1 MRQKTPFRRISDHYE
16 LPSQVK
22 RIQSQPASAQAQNMN
37 QSDNSTTVE
46 TASNDGPSSSD
57 NAVSHPQQNQQHVV
71 DDMAAFLNVLPSYY
85 RTGLDGQLASPHQIS
100 ELLEVIIDLGR
111 VPEARFVDGSI
122 VLSDREA
129 TREDIQSVIAGLGRF
144 GDDNR
149 AGIERTLHR
158 FSAIRDR
165 EGTPVGLT
173 CRVGRAVF
181 GSVRLIQDL
190 IESGR
195 SVLILGRPGV
205 GKTTILREV
214 ARVLADNA
222 SRRVVIVDTSNEI
235 GGDGAVAHP
244 AVGRARRMQVP
255 NTELQHRIMI
265 EAVENHMPEVVVID
279 EIGTELEAIAAR
291 TIAERGVQL
300 VATAHGNTLGNVIS
314 NPTLSDLVGG
324 TQAVTLGDIEA
335 RRRRTQKTVLERK
348 HTPTFDVVVEM
359 HERNYV
365 GVHNDVGRA
374 VDRMLRGLQVPLEM
388 RRLKEDGTI
397 ESQVEDAMQSE
408 DGFETAA
415 FDLNSIRS
423 PRRSFELSSES
434 NNGDTSRA
442 APSESRDEGTSTIS
456 DPPPVRVHPFG
467 VPRDTIR
474 SAIRAM
480 GVPAA
485 LSDSAREADVLV
497 TTKLHYGRRPPA
509 VKRAERDG
517 VPVYVL
523 RRGTREQIE
532 QFLSRFETQRPP
544 LTNGK
549 SSSSFEDEIVVEEA
563 LEEAER
569 AVERVLS
576 GDRKVNLSAQSAH
589 IRRLQH
595 ALAARYNVGSSS
607 TGHEPN
613 RHVIIRRR
621 RR

>member
-1 MRQKTPFRRISDHYE
+1 MDTRGTKESTVDKEHNQILNTP
-16 LPSQVK
+16 
-22 RIQSQPASAQAQNMN
+22 AQTN
-37 QSDNSTTVE
+37 
-46 TASNDGPSSSD
+46 
-57 NAVSHPQQNQQHVV
+57 HQHVV
-71 DDMAAFLNVLPSYY
+71 DDIAAFLNVLPPSV
-85 RTGLDGQLASPHQIS
+85 RSGLDGKVNHTHDVSG
-100 ELLEVIIDLGR
+100 LLEVIIDLGR
-111 VPEARFVDGSI
+111 VPEARFVDGSEI
-122 VLSDREA
+122 LSDDEVSRW
-129 TREDIQSVIAGLGRF
+129 DIDTVIAGLGRF

-158 FSAIRDR
+158 FSVIRDR
-165 EGTPVGLT
+165 EGNPVGLT

-195 SVLILGRPGV
+195 SVLILGRPGI

-214 ARVLADNA
+214 ARVLADDA

-244 AVGRARRMQVP
+244 AIGRARRMQVP
-255 NTELQHRIMI
+255 NTELQHRTMI

-300 VATAHGNTLGNVIS
+300 VATAHGNTLGNVIT

-359 HERNYV
+359 RERNYV
-365 GVHNDVGRA
+365 GVHIDVGRA

-388 RRLKEDGTI
+388 RMLNADGTV
-397 ESQVEDAMQSE
+397 ETQVEDAMESE
-408 DGFETAA
+408 DAFETAA
-415 FDLNSIRS
+415 FDINSIRS
-423 PRRSFELSSES
+423 PRRSYDLPAENQNGNGRSRQRSENIVREDS
-434 NNGDTSRA
+434 
-442 APSESRDEGTSTIS
+442 AP
-456 DPPPVRVHPFG
+456 DPPPIRVHPFG
-467 VPRDTIR
+467 VPRETLR

-480 GVPAA
+480 GVPVA
-485 LSDSAREADVLV
+485 LSESAAEADVLV

-532 QFLSRFETQRPP
+532 QFLSRFELERPGP
-544 LTNGK
+544 INGLGAHHA
-549 SSSSFEDEIVVEEA
+549 EDEFIVEEA

-576 GDRKVNLSAQSAH
+576 GDRKVNLSAQSSH

-595 ALAARYNVGSSS
+595 ALAARYNVGSAS

-613 RHVIIRRR
+613 RHVIIRKRR
-621 RR
+621 R

>member
-1 MRQKTPFRRISDHYE
+1 
-16 LPSQVK
+16 
-22 RIQSQPASAQAQNMN
+22 MN
-37 QSDNSTTVE
+37 HNT
-46 TASNDGPSSSD
+46 SNAEEQPSSNTGILNTPTQS
-57 NAVSHPQQNQQHVV
+57 NHQHVV
-71 DDMAAFLNVLPSYY
+71 DDMAAFIHVLPNAF
-85 RTGLDGQLASPHQIS
+85 REGLDSSLNGSNDFS
-100 ELLEVIIDLGR
+100 SLLEVIIDLGR
-111 VPEARFVDGSI
+111 VPEARFIEGSV
-122 VLSDREA
+122 VLSDREV
-129 TREDIQSVIAGLGRF
+129 TRDDIQSVIGGLGRF

-158 FSAIRDR
+158 FSVIRDR

-190 IESGR
+190 IQSGR

-214 ARVLADNA
+214 ARVLADDA

-244 AVGRARRMQVP
+244 AIGRARRMQVA

-279 EIGTELEAIAAR
+279 EIGTELEAIASR

-359 HERNYV
+359 RERNYV
-365 GVHNDVGRA
+365 GVHIDVGRA

-388 RRLKEDGTI
+388 RRLQDDGTV

-408 DGFETAA
+408 NGFETAA
-415 FDLNSIRS
+415 FDLNAIRS
-423 PRRSFELSSES
+423 PRSSHELGNDQS
-434 NNGDTSRA
+434 NENGSGADHTD
-442 APSESRDEGTSTIS
+442 RD
-456 DPPPVRVHPFG
+456 DHDDVMPQHPPVRVHPFG
-467 VPRDTIR
+467 VPRETLR
-474 SAIRAM
+474 TAIRAM
-480 GVPAA
+480 GVPVE
-485 LSDSAREADVLV
+485 LSESAGDADVLV

-509 VKRAERDG
+509 LKRAERDG

-532 QFLSRFETQRPP
+532 QFLSRFEIDGPGVANGHMQR
-544 LTNGK
+544 NGD
-549 SSSSFEDEIVVEEA
+549 DEIIVEEA

-576 GDRKVNLSAQSAH
+576 GDRKVNLSAQSSH

-595 ALAARYNVGSSS
+595 ALAARYNVGSAS
-607 TGHEPN
+607 TGHEPS

>member
-1 MRQKTPFRRISDHYE
+1 MMRNSINQLTLENNPDGI
-16 LPSQVK
+16 LNTTSQL
-22 RIQSQPASAQAQNMN
+22 
-37 QSDNSTTVE
+37 
-46 TASNDGPSSSD
+46 
-57 NAVSHPQQNQQHVV
+57 NQQHVV
-71 DDMAAFLNVLPSYY
+71 DDIGAFLNVLPPNV
-85 RTGLDGQLASPHQIS
+85 REGLDGTIDSNRDVS
-100 ELLEVIIDLGR
+100 GLLEVIIDLGR
-111 VPEARFVDGSI
+111 VPEARFVDGS
-122 VLSDREA
+122 VALNDKEV
-129 TREDIQSVIAGLGRF
+129 TRWDIDTVIAGLGRF

-165 EGTPVGLT
+165 EGNPVGLT

-190 IESGR
+190 IQTGR
-195 SVLILGRPGV
+195 SVLILGRPGI

-214 ARVLADNA
+214 ARVLADDA

-244 AVGRARRMQVP
+244 AIGRARRMQVP
-255 NTELQHRIMI
+255 NTELQHRTMI

-279 EIGTELEAIAAR
+279 EIGTELEALAAR

-300 VATAHGNTLGNVIS
+300 VATAHGNTLGNVIT

-348 HTPTFDVVVEM
+348 HMPTFDVVVEM
-359 HERNYV
+359 RERNYV

-374 VDRMLRGLQVPLEM
+374 VDRMLRGLQLPLEM
-388 RRLKEDGTI
+388 RRLNEDGSVDT
-397 ESQVEDAMQSE
+397 QVEDAMDSE
-408 DGFETAA
+408 EGFETAA

-423 PRRSFELSSES
+423 PRRSYDPDTE
-434 NNGDTSRA
+434 NPNGNGR
-442 APSESRDEGTSTIS
+442 PSEPAKTIARDEGMPV
-456 DPPPVRVHPFG
+456 PPPIRVHPFG
-467 VPRDTIR
+467 VPRDALR
-474 SAIRAM
+474 SGIRAM
-480 GVPAA
+480 GVPVMLSESAA
-485 LSDSAREADVLV
+485 EADVLV

-532 QFLSRFETQRPP
+532 QFLNRFEVGRTG
-544 LTNGK
+544 TVNGNG
-549 SSSSFEDEIVVEEA
+549 SHSDDEIIVEEA

-576 GDRKVNLSAQSAH
+576 GDRKINLSAQSSH

-595 ALAARYNVGSSS
+595 ALAARYNVGSAS

>member
-1 MRQKTPFRRISDHYE
+1 MDTRGTKESTVDKEHNQILNTP
-16 LPSQVK
+16 
-22 RIQSQPASAQAQNMN
+22 AQTN
-37 QSDNSTTVE
+37 
-46 TASNDGPSSSD
+46 
-57 NAVSHPQQNQQHVV
+57 HQHVV
-71 DDMAAFLNVLPSYY
+71 DDIAAFLNVLPPSV
-85 RTGLDGQLASPHQIS
+85 RSGLDGKVNHKHDVSG
-100 ELLEVIIDLGR
+100 LLEVIIDLGR
-111 VPEARFVDGSI
+111 VPEARFVDGSEI
-122 VLSDREA
+122 LS
-129 TREDIQSVIAGLGRF
+129 EDEVSRWDIDTVIAGLGRF

-158 FSAIRDR
+158 FSVIRDR
-165 EGTPVGLT
+165 EGNPVGLT

-195 SVLILGRPGV
+195 SVLILGRPGI

-214 ARVLADNA
+214 ARVLADDA

-244 AVGRARRMQVP
+244 AIGRARRMQVP
-255 NTELQHRIMI
+255 NTELQHRTMI

-300 VATAHGNTLGNVIS
+300 VATAHGNTLGNVIT

-359 HERNYV
+359 RERNYV
-365 GVHNDVGRA
+365 GVHIDVGRA

-388 RRLKEDGTI
+388 RMLNADGTV
-397 ESQVEDAMQSE
+397 ETQVEDAMESE
-408 DGFETAA
+408 DAFETAA
-415 FDLNSIRS
+415 FDINSIRS
-423 PRRSFELSSES
+423 PRRSYDVPAENQNGNGRSRQRSENIVREDS
-434 NNGDTSRA
+434 
-442 APSESRDEGTSTIS
+442 AP
-456 DPPPVRVHPFG
+456 DPPPIRVHPFG
-467 VPRDTIR
+467 VPRETLR

-480 GVPAA
+480 GVPVA
-485 LSDSAREADVLV
+485 LSESAAEADVLV

-532 QFLSRFETQRPP
+532 QFLSRFELERPGP
-544 LTNGK
+544 INGLGAHHA
-549 SSSSFEDEIVVEEA
+549 EDEFIVEEA

-576 GDRKVNLSAQSAH
+576 GDRKVNLSAQSSH

-595 ALAARYNVGSSS
+595 ALAARYNVGSAS

-613 RHVIIRRR
+613 RHVIIRKRR
-621 RR
+621 R

>member
-1 MRQKTPFRRISDHYE
+1 MARIME
-16 LPSQVK
+16 VK
-22 RIQSQPASAQAQNMN
+22 SINHLTLENNP
-37 QSDNSTTVE
+37 DGILNSSTK
-46 TASNDGPSSSD
+46 P
-57 NAVSHPQQNQQHVV
+57 NQQHVV
-71 DDMAAFLNVLPSYY
+71 DDIGAFLNVLPPNV
-85 RTGLDGQLASPHQIS
+85 REGLDGNIDNGYDLSG
-100 ELLEVIIDLGR
+100 LLEVVIDLGR
-111 VPEARFVDGSI
+111 VPEARFVDSSMPLGEKE
-122 VLSDREA
+122 V
-129 TREDIQSVIAGLGRF
+129 TRWDIDNVIAKLGRF

-158 FSAIRDR
+158 FSVIRDR
-165 EGTPVGLT
+165 EGNPVGLT

-190 IESGR
+190 IQTGR
-195 SVLILGRPGV
+195 SVLILGRPGI

-214 ARVLADNA
+214 ARVLADDA

-244 AVGRARRMQVP
+244 AIGRARRMQVP
-255 NTELQHRIMI
+255 NTELQHRTMI

-300 VATAHGNTLGNVIS
+300 VATAHGNTLGNVIT

-359 HERNYV
+359 RERNYL
-365 GVHNDVGRA
+365 GVHIDVGRA

-388 RRLKEDGTI
+388 RKLNEDGTVDA
-397 ESQVEDAMQSE
+397 QVEDAMESE
-408 DGFETAA
+408 DAFETAA

-423 PRRSFELSSES
+423 PRRSYEHADE
-434 NNGDTSRA
+434 NNNRSRNGTSRQQ
-442 APSESRDEGTSTIS
+442 SDTIVRDERMPE
-456 DPPPVRVHPFG
+456 PPPIRVHPFG
-467 VPRDTIR
+467 VPRETLRSGIR
-474 SAIRAM
+474 SM
-480 GVPAA
+480 GVPVM
-485 LSDSAREADVLV
+485 LSDSAQEADVLV

-517 VPVYVL
+517 IPVYVL

-532 QFLSRFETQRPP
+532 QFLSRFELEHPGP
-544 LTNGK
+544 VNG
-549 SSSSFEDEIVVEEA
+549 SHPTDEIIVEEA

-576 GDRKVNLSAQSAH
+576 GDRKVNLSAQSSH

-595 ALAARYNVGSSS
+595 ALAARYNVGSAS

>member
-1 MRQKTPFRRISDHYE
+1 MNHITTNETNQPDTSNGT
-16 LPSQVK
+16 LNAPSQLK
-22 RIQSQPASAQAQNMN
+22 
-37 QSDNSTTVE
+37 
-46 TASNDGPSSSD
+46 
-57 NAVSHPQQNQQHVV
+57 QQHVV
-71 DDMAAFLNVLPSYY
+71 DDMAAFLNVLPEAF
-85 RTGLDGQLASPHQIS
+85 RAGLNGSQS
-100 ELLEVIIDLGR
+100 ELHDVAGLLEVIVDLGR
-111 VPEARFVDGSI
+111 VPEARFVDGSV
-122 VLSDREA
+122 VLNDGEV
-129 TREDIQSVIAGLGRF
+129 TRDDIQSVIGGLGRF

-158 FSAIRDR
+158 FSVIRDR

-214 ARVLADNA
+214 ARVLADDA

-244 AVGRARRMQVP
+244 AIGRARRMQVP

-359 HERNYV
+359 RERNYV

-388 RRLKEDGTI
+388 RKLQDDGTVD
-397 ESQVEDAMQSE
+397 SKVEDAMQSE

-415 FDLNSIRS
+415 FDLNSVRT
-423 PRRSFELSSES
+423 PRRSHDSQNGHSNGNGSRSSRSER
-434 NNGDTSRA
+434 NGN
-442 APSESRDEGTSTIS
+442 DEGMPER
-456 DPPPVRVHPFG
+456 PPIQVHPFG
-467 VPRDTIR
+467 VPRETLR

-480 GVPAA
+480 GVPVAM
-485 LSDSAREADVLV
+485 SDSAQEADVLV

-532 QFLSRFETQRPP
+532 QFLSRFEIERTG
-544 LTNGK
+544 LTNG
-549 SSSSFEDEIVVEEA
+549 SANQSGEDEFIVEEA

-595 ALAARYNVGSSS
+595 ALAARYNVGSAS

>member
-1 MRQKTPFRRISDHYE
+1 MIDIINTDQTEPTETNGTLSTPAN
-16 LPSQVK
+16 L
-22 RIQSQPASAQAQNMN
+22 IQR
-37 QSDNSTTVE
+37 
-46 TASNDGPSSSD
+46 
-57 NAVSHPQQNQQHVV
+57 HVV
-71 DDMAAFLNVLPSYY
+71 DDMDAFLNVLPEPL
-85 RTGLDGQLASPHQIS
+85 RTSLAENMSDPDDMS
-100 ELLEVIIDLGR
+100 GLLEIIVDLGR
-111 VPEARFVDGSI
+111 VPEARFIEDSI
-122 VLSDREA
+122 VLSDDEV
-129 TREDIQSVIAGLGRF
+129 TREDIASVISGLGRF

-158 FSAIRDR
+158 FSVIRDR
-165 EGTPVGLT
+165 EGNPVGLT

-181 GSVRLIQDL
+181 GTVRLIQDL

-195 SVLILGRPGV
+195 SVLILGRPGI

-214 ARVLADNA
+214 ARVLADDA

-244 AVGRARRMQVP
+244 AIGRARRMQVP
-255 NTELQHRIMI
+255 NTELQHRIMV

-279 EIGTELEAIAAR
+279 EIGTELESIAAR

-359 HERNYV
+359 RERYYV

-374 VDRMLRGLQVPLEM
+374 VDRMLRGLQVPLDM
-388 RRLKEDGTI
+388 RRLKDDGSVET
-397 ESQVEDAMQSE
+397 QVEDAMASE

-423 PRRSFELSSES
+423 PRRSFDSTNEPENRNGNGNGNGVKELK
-434 NNGDTSRA
+434 
-442 APSESRDEGTSTIS
+442 S
-456 DPPPVRVHPFG
+456 DPVDEDQILDGPPEQPPIRVHPFG
-467 VPRDTIR
+467 VPRESLR
-474 SAIRAM
+474 SGIRAM
-480 GVPAA
+480 GVPVA
-485 LSDSAREADVLV
+485 LSESAADADILV
-497 TTKLHYGRRPPA
+497 TTKLQYGRRPPA

-523 RRGTREQIE
+523 RRSTREQIE
-532 QFLSRFETQRPP
+532 QFLSRFEIERPGF
-544 LTNGK
+544 TNGNTSQ
-549 SSSSFEDEIVVEEA
+549 SSEDELIVEEA
-563 LEEAER
+563 IEEAEQ

-576 GDRKVNLSAQSAH
+576 GDRKINLAAQSAH

-595 ALAARYNVGSSS
+595 ALAARYNVGSAS

>member
-1 MRQKTPFRRISDHYE
+1 MIDIINTDQTEPTETNGTLSTPAN
-16 LPSQVK
+16 L
-22 RIQSQPASAQAQNMN
+22 IQR
-37 QSDNSTTVE
+37 
-46 TASNDGPSSSD
+46 
-57 NAVSHPQQNQQHVV
+57 HVV
-71 DDMAAFLNVLPSYY
+71 DDMDAFLNVLPEPL
-85 RTGLDGQLASPHQIS
+85 RAGLAENMSDPDDMSG
-100 ELLEVIIDLGR
+100 LLEIIVDLGR
-111 VPEARFVDGSI
+111 VPEARFIEDSI
-122 VLSDREA
+122 VLSDDEV
-129 TREDIQSVIAGLGRF
+129 TREDIASVISGLGRF

-158 FSAIRDR
+158 FSVIRDR
-165 EGTPVGLT
+165 EGNPVGLT

-181 GSVRLIQDL
+181 GTVRLIQDL

-195 SVLILGRPGV
+195 SVLILGRPGI

-214 ARVLADNA
+214 ARVLADDA

-244 AVGRARRMQVP
+244 AIGRARRMQVP
-255 NTELQHRIMI
+255 NTELQHRIMV

-279 EIGTELEAIAAR
+279 EIGTELESIAAR

-359 HERNYV
+359 RERYYV

-374 VDRMLRGLQVPLEM
+374 VDRMLRGLQVPLDM
-388 RRLKEDGTI
+388 RRLKDDGSVET
-397 ESQVEDAMQSE
+397 QVEDAMASE

-423 PRRSFELSSES
+423 PRRSFDSTNEPENRNGNGNGNGVKELK
-434 NNGDTSRA
+434 
-442 APSESRDEGTSTIS
+442 S
-456 DPPPVRVHPFG
+456 DPVDEDQILDGPPEQPPIRVHPFG
-467 VPRDTIR
+467 VPRESLR
-474 SAIRAM
+474 SGIRAM
-480 GVPAA
+480 GVPVA
-485 LSDSAREADVLV
+485 LSESAADADILV
-497 TTKLHYGRRPPA
+497 TTKLQYGRRPPA

-523 RRGTREQIE
+523 RRSTREQIE
-532 QFLSRFETQRPP
+532 QFLSRFEIERPGF
-544 LTNGK
+544 TNGDTSQ
-549 SSSSFEDEIVVEEA
+549 SSEDELIVEEA
-563 LEEAER
+563 IEEAEQ

-576 GDRKVNLSAQSAH
+576 GDRKINLAAQSAH

-595 ALAARYNVGSSS
+595 ALAARYNVGSAS

>member
-1 MRQKTPFRRISDHYE
+1 MARRNYGYSAPAHIMVDISTNE
-16 LPSQVK
+16 QIEP
-22 RIQSQPASAQAQNMN
+22 IQTNGTLN
-37 QSDNSTTVE
+37 
-46 TASNDGPSSSD
+46 TASNL
-57 NAVSHPQQNQQHVV
+57 NQRHVV
-71 DDMAAFLNVLPSYY
+71 DDMDAFLNVLPEAFCA
-85 RTGLDGQLASPHQIS
+85 GLDEKMGERHDMSG
-100 ELLEVIIDLGR
+100 LLEVIVDLGR
-111 VPEARFVDGSI
+111 VPEARFADGSI
-122 VLSDREA
+122 VLSDQEV
-129 TREDIQSVIAGLGRF
+129 TREDISAIIAGLGRF

-158 FSAIRDR
+158 FSVIRDR
-165 EGTPVGLT
+165 EGNPVGLT

-181 GSVRLIQDL
+181 GTVRLIQDL

-214 ARVLADNA
+214 ARVLADDA

-244 AVGRARRMQVP
+244 AIGRARRMQVP

-359 HERNYV
+359 RERYYL

-388 RRLKEDGTI
+388 RRLKEDGSV
-397 ESQVEDAMQSE
+397 ESQVEDAMESE

-423 PRRSFELSSES
+423 PRRSLEAANETENRNGNGVKRSKSAS
-434 NNGDTSRA
+434 NNTDA
-442 APSESRDEGTSTIS
+442 LPDH
-456 DPPPVRVHPFG
+456 PPIRVHPFG
-467 VPRDTIR
+467 VPRETLR
-474 SAIRAM
+474 AGIRAM
-480 GVPAA
+480 GVPVA
-485 LSDSAREADVLV
+485 LSESAADADVLV
-497 TTKLHYGRRPPA
+497 TTKLQYGRRPTA

-523 RRGTREQIE
+523 RRSTREQIE
-532 QFLSRFETQRPP
+532 QFLSRFEIERPGFA
-544 LTNGK
+544 NGN
-549 SSSSFEDEIVVEEA
+549 SSGSPEDEFIVEEA

-576 GDRKVNLSAQSAH
+576 GDRKINLSAQSAH

-595 ALAARYNVGSSS
+595 ALAARYNVGSAS

>member
-1 MRQKTPFRRISDHYE
+1 MIDIINTDQTEPTKTNGT
-16 LPSQVK
+16 L
-22 RIQSQPASAQAQNMN
+22 N
-37 QSDNSTTVE
+37 
-46 TASNDGPSSSD
+46 TASNL
-57 NAVSHPQQNQQHVV
+57 NQRHVV
-71 DDMAAFLNVLPSYY
+71 DDMDAFLNVLPEPL
-85 RTGLDGQLASPHQIS
+85 RTGLAENMSDPHDMS
-100 ELLEVIIDLGR
+100 GLLEIIVDLGR
-111 VPEARFVDGSI
+111 VPEARFIEDSI
-122 VLSDREA
+122 VLSEDEV
-129 TREDIQSVIAGLGRF
+129 TREDIASVIGGLGRF

-158 FSAIRDR
+158 FSVIRDR
-165 EGTPVGLT
+165 EGIPVGLT

-181 GSVRLIQDL
+181 GTVRLIQDL

-214 ARVLADNA
+214 ARVLADDA

-244 AVGRARRMQVP
+244 AIGRARRMQVP

-265 EAVENHMPEVVVID
+265 EAVENHMPEVVIID
-279 EIGTELEAIAAR
+279 EIGTELESIAAR

-359 HERNYV
+359 RERYYV

-374 VDRMLRGLQVPLEM
+374 VDRMLRGLQVPLDM
-388 RRLKEDGTI
+388 RRLKDDGSVET
-397 ESQVEDAMQSE
+397 QVEDAMASE

-423 PRRSFELSSES
+423 PRRSFDSANEPENRNGNGNGNGVKELKS
-434 NNGDTSRA
+434 N
-442 APSESRDEGTSTIS
+442 PVDEDQILEG
-456 DPPPVRVHPFG
+456 PPEQPPIRVHPFG
-467 VPRDTIR
+467 VPRESLR
-474 SAIRAM
+474 SGIRAM
-480 GVPAA
+480 GVPVA
-485 LSDSAREADVLV
+485 LSESAADADILV
-497 TTKLHYGRRPPA
+497 TTKLQYGRRPPA

-523 RRGTREQIE
+523 RRSTREQIE
-532 QFLSRFETQRPP
+532 QFLSRFEIQRPGFA
-544 LTNGK
+544 NGN
-549 SSSSFEDEIVVEEA
+549 SSQSTEDEFIVEEA
-563 LEEAER
+563 LEEAEQ

-576 GDRKVNLSAQSAH
+576 GDRKINLSAQSAH

-595 ALAARYNVGSSS
+595 ALAARYNVGSAS

>member
-1 MRQKTPFRRISDHYE
+1 
-16 LPSQVK
+16 
-22 RIQSQPASAQAQNMN
+22 MN
-37 QSDNSTTVE
+37 HNS
-46 TASNDGPSSSD
+46 SND
-57 NAVSHPQQNQQHVV
+57 QNELRSTNGILNTATQTKQQHVV
-71 DDMAAFLNVLPSYY
+71 DDMAAFLHVLPDAF
-85 RTGLDGQLASPHQIS
+85 RVGLDGPMCESKDASS
-100 ELLEVIIDLGR
+100 LLEVIVDLGR
-111 VPEARFVDGSI
+111 VPEARFVDGSV
-122 VLSDREA
+122 VLSDREVS
-129 TREDIQSVIAGLGRF
+129 RDDIQSVISGLGRF

-158 FSAIRDR
+158 FSVIRDR

-190 IESGR
+190 IQSGR

-214 ARVLADNA
+214 ARVLADDA

-244 AVGRARRMQVP
+244 AIGRARRMQVP

-324 TQAVTLGDIEA
+324 SQAVTLGDIEA

-359 HERNYV
+359 RERNYV
-365 GVHNDVGRA
+365 GVHIDVGRA

-388 RRLKEDGTI
+388 RRLQDDGTVD
-397 ESQVEDAMQSE
+397 SQVEDAMQSE
-408 DGFETAA
+408 NGFETAA
-415 FDLNSIRS
+415 FDLNAVRS
-423 PRRSFELSSES
+423 PRRSFELANEQP
-434 NNGDTSRA
+434 NGN
-442 APSESRDEGTSTIS
+442 ESRSELPDRDEQTNGMPEH
-456 DPPPVRVHPFG
+456 PPIRIHPFG
-467 VPRDTIR
+467 VPRETLR
-474 SAIRAM
+474 SAIRVM
-480 GVPAA
+480 GVPVK
-485 LSDSAREADVLV
+485 LSESAGDADVLV

-509 VKRAERDG
+509 LKRAEHDG

-532 QFLSRFETQRPP
+532 QFLSRFEIEGPGV
-544 LTNGK
+544 TNGHAQRNGD
-549 SSSSFEDEIVVEEA
+549 DEIIIEEA

-576 GDRKVNLSAQSAH
+576 GDRKVNLSAQSAQ

-595 ALAARYNVGSSS
+595 ALAARYNVGSAS
-607 TGHEPN
+607 TGQEPN

>member
-1 MRQKTPFRRISDHYE
+1 MIDIINTDQTEPTETNGTLSTPAN
-16 LPSQVK
+16 L
-22 RIQSQPASAQAQNMN
+22 IQR
-37 QSDNSTTVE
+37 
-46 TASNDGPSSSD
+46 
-57 NAVSHPQQNQQHVV
+57 HVV
-71 DDMAAFLNVLPSYY
+71 DDMDAFLNVLPEPL
-85 RTGLDGQLASPHQIS
+85 RAGLAENMSDPDDMSG
-100 ELLEVIIDLGR
+100 LLEIIVDLGR
-111 VPEARFVDGSI
+111 VPEARFIEDSI
-122 VLSDREA
+122 VLSDDEV
-129 TREDIQSVIAGLGRF
+129 TREDIASVISGLGRF

-158 FSAIRDR
+158 FSVIRDR
-165 EGTPVGLT
+165 EGNPVGLT

-181 GSVRLIQDL
+181 GTVRLIQDL

-195 SVLILGRPGV
+195 SVLILGRPGI

-214 ARVLADNA
+214 ARVLADDA

-244 AVGRARRMQVP
+244 AIGRARRMQVP
-255 NTELQHRIMI
+255 NTELQHRIMV

-279 EIGTELEAIAAR
+279 EIGTELESIAAR

-359 HERNYV
+359 RERYYV

-374 VDRMLRGLQVPLEM
+374 VDRMLRGLQVPLDM
-388 RRLKEDGTI
+388 RRLKDDGSVET
-397 ESQVEDAMQSE
+397 QVEDAMASE

-423 PRRSFELSSES
+423 PRRSFDSTNEPENRKGNGNGNGVKELK
-434 NNGDTSRA
+434 
-442 APSESRDEGTSTIS
+442 S
-456 DPPPVRVHPFG
+456 DPVDEDQILDGPPEQPPIRVHPFG
-467 VPRDTIR
+467 VPRESLR
-474 SAIRAM
+474 SGIRAM
-480 GVPAA
+480 GVPVA
-485 LSDSAREADVLV
+485 LSESAADADILV
-497 TTKLHYGRRPPA
+497 TTKLQYGRRPPA

-523 RRGTREQIE
+523 RRSTREQIE
-532 QFLSRFETQRPP
+532 QFLSRFEIERPGF
-544 LTNGK
+544 TNGNTSQ
-549 SSSSFEDEIVVEEA
+549 SSEDELIVEEA
-563 LEEAER
+563 IEEAEQ

-576 GDRKVNLSAQSAH
+576 GDRKINLAAQSAH

-595 ALAARYNVGSSS
+595 ALAARYNVGSAS

>member
-1 MRQKTPFRRISDHYE
+1 MAPRIMEDNT
-16 LPSQVK
+16 L
-22 RIQSQPASAQAQNMN
+22 N
-37 QSDNSTTVE
+37 QLFLGN
-46 TASNDGPSSSD
+46 NPDGPL
-57 NAVSHPQQNQQHVV
+57 NTAENLNQQHVV
-71 DDMAAFLNVLPSYY
+71 DDIGAFLNVLPPKV
-85 RTGLDGQLASPHQIS
+85 REGLDGDAREDHDLSG
-100 ELLEVIIDLGR
+100 LLEVIVDLGR
-111 VPEARFVDGSI
+111 VPEARFVDGS
-122 VLSDREA
+122 VPLSEKEVSRW
-129 TREDIQSVIAGLGRF
+129 DIDTVIAGLGRF

-158 FSAIRDR
+158 FSVIRDR
-165 EGTPVGLT
+165 EGNPVGLT

-190 IESGR
+190 IQSGR
-195 SVLILGRPGV
+195 SVLILGRPGI

-214 ARVLADNA
+214 ARVLADDA

-244 AVGRARRMQVP
+244 AIGRARRMQVP
-255 NTELQHRIMI
+255 NTELQHRTMI

-279 EIGTELEAIAAR
+279 EIGTELEALAAR

-300 VATAHGNTLGNVIS
+300 VATAHGNTLGNVIT

-359 HERNYV
+359 RERNYV
-365 GVHNDVGRA
+365 GVHIDVGRA

-388 RRLKEDGTI
+388 RTLHEDGSVDT
-397 ESQVEDAMQSE
+397 QVEDAMETE
-408 DGFETAA
+408 DAFETAA
-415 FDLNSIRS
+415 FDLNSVRS
-423 PRRSFELSSES
+423 PRRSFENS
-434 NNGDTSRA
+434 NETSNGRRHRNGTPRQR
-442 APSESRDEGTSTIS
+442 EETIERDDSLPE
-456 DPPPVRVHPFG
+456 PPPIRVHPFG
-467 VPRDTIR
+467 VPRETLR
-474 SAIRAM
+474 SSIRAM
-480 GVPAA
+480 GVPVMLAE
-485 LSDSAREADVLV
+485 SAQESDVLV
-497 TTKLHYGRRPPA
+497 TTKQHYGRRPPA

-517 VPVYVL
+517 IPVYVL

-532 QFLSRFETQRPP
+532 QFLNRFELETAGAI
-544 LTNGK
+544 NG
-549 SSSSFEDEIVVEEA
+549 EHGNDEIIVEEA

-576 GDRKVNLSAQSAH
+576 GDRKINLTAQSSH

-595 ALAARYNVGSSS
+595 ALAARYNVGSAS

>member
-1 MRQKTPFRRISDHYE
+1 MNHITSNE
-16 LPSQVK
+16 T
-22 RIQSQPASAQAQNMN
+22 IQPDS
-37 QSDNSTTVE
+37 
-46 TASNDGPSSSD
+46 SNGTLNGPSLL
-57 NAVSHPQQNQQHVV
+57 NQQHVV
-71 DDMAAFLNVLPSYY
+71 DDMAAFLNVLPDAF
-85 RTGLDGQLASPHQIS
+85 RDGLNGSQSEPHGIS
-100 ELLEVIIDLGR
+100 SLLEVIVDLGR
-111 VPEARFVDGSI
+111 VPEARFVDGSV
-122 VLSDREA
+122 VLNDAEV
-129 TREDIQSVIAGLGRF
+129 TRDDIQSVISGLGRF

-158 FSAIRDR
+158 FSVIRDR

-214 ARVLADNA
+214 ARVLADDA

-244 AVGRARRMQVP
+244 AIGRARRMQVP

-359 HERNYV
+359 RERNYV

-388 RRLKEDGTI
+388 RRLKDDGEI
-397 ESQVEDAMQSE
+397 ETQVEDAMQSE

-415 FDLNSIRS
+415 FDLNSVRS
-423 PRRSFELSSES
+423 PRRSHDSQ
-434 NNGDTSRA
+434 NGHS
-442 APSESRDEGTSTIS
+442 
-456 DPPPVRVHPFG
+456 
-467 VPRDTIR
+467 
-474 SAIRAM
+474 
-480 GVPAA
+480 
-485 LSDSAREADVLV
+485 
-497 TTKLHYGRRPPA
+497 
-509 VKRAERDG
+509 
-517 VPVYVL
+517 
-523 RRGTREQIE
+523 
-532 QFLSRFETQRPP
+532 
-544 LTNGK
+544 NGK
-549 SSSSFEDEIVVEEA
+549 GCA
-563 LEEAER
+563 LITPR
-569 AVERVLS
+569 SKR
-576 GDRKVNLSAQSAH
+576 Q
-589 IRRLQH
+589 
-595 ALAARYNVGSSS
+595 
-607 TGHEPN
+607 
-613 RHVIIRRR
+613 
-621 RR
+621 

>member
-1 MRQKTPFRRISDHYE
+1 MDTRGTKESTVDKEHNHILNTP
-16 LPSQVK
+16 
-22 RIQSQPASAQAQNMN
+22 AQTN
-37 QSDNSTTVE
+37 
-46 TASNDGPSSSD
+46 
-57 NAVSHPQQNQQHVV
+57 HQHVV
-71 DDMAAFLNVLPSYY
+71 DDIAAFLNVLPPSV
-85 RTGLDGQLASPHQIS
+85 RSGLDGKVNHTHDVSG
-100 ELLEVIIDLGR
+100 LLEVIIDLGR
-111 VPEARFVDGSI
+111 VPEARFVDGSEI
-122 VLSDREA
+122 LS
-129 TREDIQSVIAGLGRF
+129 EDEVSRWDIDTVIAGLGRF

-158 FSAIRDR
+158 FSVIRDR
-165 EGTPVGLT
+165 EGNPVGLT

-195 SVLILGRPGV
+195 SVLILGRPGI

-214 ARVLADNA
+214 ARVLADDA

-244 AVGRARRMQVP
+244 AIGRARRMQVP
-255 NTELQHRIMI
+255 NTELQHRTMI

-300 VATAHGNTLGNVIS
+300 VATAHGNTLGNVIT

-359 HERNYV
+359 RERNYV
-365 GVHNDVGRA
+365 GVHIDVGRA

-388 RRLKEDGTI
+388 RMLNADGTV
-397 ESQVEDAMQSE
+397 ETQVEDAMESE
-408 DGFETAA
+408 DAFETAA
-415 FDLNSIRS
+415 FDINSIRS
-423 PRRSFELSSES
+423 PRRSYDIPAENQNGNGRSRQRSENIVREDS
-434 NNGDTSRA
+434 
-442 APSESRDEGTSTIS
+442 AP
-456 DPPPVRVHPFG
+456 DPPPIRVHPFG
-467 VPRDTIR
+467 VPRETLR

-480 GVPAA
+480 GVPVA
-485 LSDSAREADVLV
+485 LSESAAEADVLV

-532 QFLSRFETQRPP
+532 QFLSRFELERPGP
-544 LTNGK
+544 INGLGAHHA
-549 SSSSFEDEIVVEEA
+549 EDEFIVEEA

-576 GDRKVNLSAQSAH
+576 GDRKVNLSAQSSH

-595 ALAARYNVGSSS
+595 ALAARYNVGSAS

-613 RHVIIRRR
+613 RHVIIRKRR
-621 RR
+621 R

>member
-1 MRQKTPFRRISDHYE
+1 MIDIINTDQTEPTETNGTLSTPAN
-16 LPSQVK
+16 L
-22 RIQSQPASAQAQNMN
+22 IQR
-37 QSDNSTTVE
+37 
-46 TASNDGPSSSD
+46 
-57 NAVSHPQQNQQHVV
+57 HVV
-71 DDMAAFLNVLPSYY
+71 DDMDAFLNVLPEPLRAS
-85 RTGLDGQLASPHQIS
+85 LAENMSDPDDMS
-100 ELLEVIIDLGR
+100 GLLEIIVDLGR
-111 VPEARFVDGSI
+111 VPEARFIEDSI
-122 VLSDREA
+122 VLSDDEV
-129 TREDIQSVIAGLGRF
+129 TREDIASVISGLGRF

-158 FSAIRDR
+158 FSVIRDR
-165 EGTPVGLT
+165 EGNPVGLT

-181 GSVRLIQDL
+181 GTVRLIQDL

-195 SVLILGRPGV
+195 SVLILGRPGI

-214 ARVLADNA
+214 ARVLADDA

-244 AVGRARRMQVP
+244 AIGRARRMQVP
-255 NTELQHRIMI
+255 NTELQHRIMV

-279 EIGTELEAIAAR
+279 EIGTELESIAAR

-359 HERNYV
+359 RERYYV

-374 VDRMLRGLQVPLEM
+374 VDRMLRGLQVPLDM
-388 RRLKEDGTI
+388 RRLKDDGSVET
-397 ESQVEDAMQSE
+397 QVEDAMASE

-423 PRRSFELSSES
+423 PRRSFDSTNEPENRNGNGNGNGVKELK
-434 NNGDTSRA
+434 
-442 APSESRDEGTSTIS
+442 S
-456 DPPPVRVHPFG
+456 DPVDEDQILDGPPEQPPIRVHPFG
-467 VPRDTIR
+467 VPRESLR
-474 SAIRAM
+474 SGIRAM
-480 GVPAA
+480 GVPVA
-485 LSDSAREADVLV
+485 LSESAADADILV
-497 TTKLHYGRRPPA
+497 TTKLQYGRRPPA

-523 RRGTREQIE
+523 RRSTREQIE
-532 QFLSRFETQRPP
+532 QFLSRFEIERPGF
-544 LTNGK
+544 TNGNTSQ
-549 SSSSFEDEIVVEEA
+549 SSEDELIVEEA
-563 LEEAER
+563 IEEAEQ

-576 GDRKVNLSAQSAH
+576 GDRKINLAAQSAH

-595 ALAARYNVGSSS
+595 ALAARYNVGSAS

>member
-1 MRQKTPFRRISDHYE
+1 MKHINTNEQIDPRNTNGTLNQTPQLNH
-16 LPSQVK
+16 
-22 RIQSQPASAQAQNMN
+22 
-37 QSDNSTTVE
+37 
-46 TASNDGPSSSD
+46 
-57 NAVSHPQQNQQHVV
+57 QHVV
-71 DDMAAFLNVLPSYY
+71 DDMDAFLNVLPDAF
-85 RTGLDGQLASPHQIS
+85 RAGLDNNGSEPHHDMS
-100 ELLEVIIDLGR
+100 GLLEIIVDLGR
-111 VPEARFVDGSI
+111 VPEARFVDGSV
-122 VLSDREA
+122 VLS
-129 TREDIQSVIAGLGRF
+129 EDEVTLDDIDSVIGGLGRF

-158 FSAIRDR
+158 FSVIRDR
-165 EGTPVGLT
+165 EGNPVGLT

-190 IESGR
+190 IETGR

-214 ARVLADNA
+214 ARVLADDA

-244 AVGRARRMQVP
+244 AIGRARRMQVP

-359 HERNYV
+359 RERNYV

-388 RRLKEDGTI
+388 RRLEEDGTV

-408 DGFETAA
+408 DSFETAA

-423 PRRSFELSSES
+423 PRRSYESSNGRSNGNDLRSRRSES
-434 NNGDTSRA
+434 IEEVERVPDRPPIRA
-442 APSESRDEGTSTIS
+442 
-456 DPPPVRVHPFG
+456 HPFG
-467 VPRDTIR
+467 VPRETLR

-480 GVPAA
+480 GVPVVLAESA
-485 LSDSAREADVLV
+485 SDADVLV

-532 QFLSRFETQRPP
+532 QFLSRFEIDRPGF
-544 LTNGK
+544 TNGNGNQ
-549 SSSSFEDEIVVEEA
+549 SAEDEYIVEEA

-595 ALAARYNVGSSS
+595 ALAARYNVGSAS

>member
-1 MRQKTPFRRISDHYE
+1 MNHIYTNEQIETSNTNGTLSTPTQLNR
-16 LPSQVK
+16 
-22 RIQSQPASAQAQNMN
+22 
-37 QSDNSTTVE
+37 
-46 TASNDGPSSSD
+46 
-57 NAVSHPQQNQQHVV
+57 QHVV
-71 DDMAAFLNVLPSYY
+71 DDMDAFLNVLPDAF
-85 RTGLDGQLASPHQIS
+85 RAGLDGNGNGSHDMS
-100 ELLEVIIDLGR
+100 GLLEIIVDLGR
-111 VPEARFVDGSI
+111 VPEARFVDGSV
-122 VLSDREA
+122 VLNDDEV
-129 TREDIQSVIAGLGRF
+129 TRGDIDSVIGGLGRF

-158 FSAIRDR
+158 FSVIRDR
-165 EGTPVGLT
+165 EGNPVGLT

-214 ARVLADNA
+214 ARVLADDA

-244 AVGRARRMQVP
+244 AIGRARRMQVP

-300 VATAHGNTLGNVIS
+300 VATAHGNTLGNVIT

-359 HERNYV
+359 RERNYV
-365 GVHNDVGRA
+365 GVHIDVGRA

-388 RRLKEDGTI
+388 RRLQEDGSVET
-397 ESQVEDAMQSE
+397 QVEDAMQSE

-415 FDLNSIRS
+415 FDLNAVRS
-423 PRRSFELSSES
+423 PRQSYDPPNGASNGSSNGNGRSHKPNE
-434 NNGDTSRA
+434 TVA
-442 APSESRDEGTSTIS
+442 RDERMPE
-456 DPPPVRVHPFG
+456 PPPVRVHPFG
-467 VPRDTIR
+467 VPRETLR
-474 SAIRAM
+474 SGIRAM
-480 GVPAA
+480 GVPVMLSESAA
-485 LSDSAREADVLV
+485 EADVLV

-532 QFLSRFETQRPP
+532 QFLSRFELEGPGP
-544 LTNGK
+544 INGDGAHPTD
-549 SSSSFEDEIVVEEA
+549 DEFIVEEA

-576 GDRKVNLSAQSAH
+576 GDRKINLSAQSAH

-595 ALAARYNVGSSS
+595 ALAARYNVGSAS

>member
-1 MRQKTPFRRISDHYE
+1 MMRNSINQLTLENNPDGI
-16 LPSQVK
+16 LNTT
-22 RIQSQPASAQAQNMN
+22 SQP
-37 QSDNSTTVE
+37 
-46 TASNDGPSSSD
+46 
-57 NAVSHPQQNQQHVV
+57 NQQHVV
-71 DDMAAFLNVLPSYY
+71 DDIGAFLNVLPPNV
-85 RTGLDGQLASPHQIS
+85 REGLDGTIDGDREVSG
-100 ELLEVIIDLGR
+100 LLEVIIDLGR
-111 VPEARFVDGSI
+111 VPEARFVVGS
-122 VLSDREA
+122 VALNDKEV
-129 TREDIQSVIAGLGRF
+129 TRWDIDTVIAGLGRF

-165 EGTPVGLT
+165 EGNPVGLT

-190 IESGR
+190 IQTGR
-195 SVLILGRPGV
+195 SVLILGRPGI

-214 ARVLADNA
+214 ARVLADDA

-244 AVGRARRMQVP
+244 AIGRARRMQVP
-255 NTELQHRIMI
+255 NTELQHRTMI

-279 EIGTELEAIAAR
+279 EIGTELEALAAR

-300 VATAHGNTLGNVIS
+300 VATAHGNTLGNVIT

-348 HTPTFDVVVEM
+348 HMPTFDVVVEM
-359 HERNYV
+359 RERNYV

-374 VDRMLRGLQVPLEM
+374 VDRMLRGLQLPLEM
-388 RRLKEDGTI
+388 RRLNEDGSVDT
-397 ESQVEDAMQSE
+397 QVEDAMDSE
-408 DGFETAA
+408 EGFETAA

-423 PRRSFELSSES
+423 PRRSYDPDTE
-434 NNGDTSRA
+434 NPNGNGRPNEPAETIA
-442 APSESRDEGTSTIS
+442 RDEGMPE
-456 DPPPVRVHPFG
+456 PPPIRVHPFG
-467 VPRDTIR
+467 VPRDALR
-474 SAIRAM
+474 SGIRAM
-480 GVPAA
+480 GVPVMLSESAA
-485 LSDSAREADVLV
+485 EADVLV

-532 QFLSRFETQRPP
+532 QFLNRFEVGRASTA
-544 LTNGK
+544 NGNG
-549 SSSSFEDEIVVEEA
+549 SHSDDELLVDEA

-576 GDRKVNLSAQSAH
+576 GDRKINLSAQSSH

-595 ALAARYNVGSSS
+595 ALAARYNVGSAS

>member
-1 MRQKTPFRRISDHYE
+1 MDTRGTEESTVDKEHNHILNTP
-16 LPSQVK
+16 
-22 RIQSQPASAQAQNMN
+22 AQTN
-37 QSDNSTTVE
+37 
-46 TASNDGPSSSD
+46 
-57 NAVSHPQQNQQHVV
+57 HQHVV
-71 DDMAAFLNVLPSYY
+71 DDIAAFLNVLPPSV
-85 RTGLDGQLASPHQIS
+85 RSGLDGKVNHTHDVSG
-100 ELLEVIIDLGR
+100 LLEVIIDLGR
-111 VPEARFVDGSI
+111 VPEARFVDGSEI
-122 VLSDREA
+122 LSDDEVSRW
-129 TREDIQSVIAGLGRF
+129 DIDTVIAGLGRF

-158 FSAIRDR
+158 FSVIRDR
-165 EGTPVGLT
+165 EGNPVGLT

-195 SVLILGRPGV
+195 SVLILGRPGI

-214 ARVLADNA
+214 ARVLADDA

-244 AVGRARRMQVP
+244 AIGRARRMQVP
-255 NTELQHRIMI
+255 NTELQHRTMI

-300 VATAHGNTLGNVIS
+300 VATAHGNTLGNVIT

-359 HERNYV
+359 RERNYV
-365 GVHNDVGRA
+365 GVHIDVGRA

-388 RRLKEDGTI
+388 RMLNPDGTV
-397 ESQVEDAMQSE
+397 ETQVEDAMESE
-408 DGFETAA
+408 DAFETAA
-415 FDLNSIRS
+415 FDINSIRS
-423 PRRSFELSSES
+423 PRRSYDVPAENQNGNGRSRQRSENIVREDS
-434 NNGDTSRA
+434 
-442 APSESRDEGTSTIS
+442 AP
-456 DPPPVRVHPFG
+456 DPPPIRVHPFG
-467 VPRDTIR
+467 VPRETLR

-480 GVPAA
+480 GVPVA
-485 LSDSAREADVLV
+485 LSESAAEADVLV

-532 QFLSRFETQRPP
+532 QFLSRFELERPGP
-544 LTNGK
+544 INGLGAHHA
-549 SSSSFEDEIVVEEA
+549 EDEFIVEEA

-576 GDRKVNLSAQSAH
+576 GDRKVNLSAQSSH

-595 ALAARYNVGSSS
+595 ALAARYNVGSAS

-613 RHVIIRRR
+613 RHVIIRKRR
-621 RR
+621 R

>member
-1 MRQKTPFRRISDHYE
+1 
-16 LPSQVK
+16 
-22 RIQSQPASAQAQNMN
+22 MN
-37 QSDNSTTVE
+37 HNNNAKEQ
-46 TASNDGPSSSD
+46 PSSNTGILNTPTQS
-57 NAVSHPQQNQQHVV
+57 NHQHVV
-71 DDMAAFLNVLPSYY
+71 DDMAAFIHVLPNAF
-85 RTGLDGQLASPHQIS
+85 REGLDSSLNGSNDVS
-100 ELLEVIIDLGR
+100 SLLEVIIDLGR
-111 VPEARFVDGSI
+111 VPEARFIDGSV

-129 TREDIQSVIAGLGRF
+129 TRDDIQSVIGGLGRF

-158 FSAIRDR
+158 FSVIRDR

-190 IESGR
+190 IQSGR

-214 ARVLADNA
+214 ARVLADDA

-244 AVGRARRMQVP
+244 AIGRARRMQVA

-279 EIGTELEAIAAR
+279 EIGTELEAIASR

-348 HTPTFDVVVEM
+348 HTPTFEVVVEM
-359 HERNYV
+359 RERNYV
-365 GVHNDVGRA
+365 GVHIDVGRA

-388 RRLKEDGTI
+388 RRLQDDGTV

-408 DGFETAA
+408 NGFETAA
-415 FDLNSIRS
+415 FDLNAIRS
-423 PRRSFELSSES
+423 PRSSYELGNDQS
-434 NNGDTSRA
+434 NDNGSGAEHTDRNDHDKA
-442 APSESRDEGTSTIS
+442 MPQH
-456 DPPPVRVHPFG
+456 PPVRVHPFG
-467 VPRDTIR
+467 VPRETLR
-474 SAIRAM
+474 TAIRAM
-480 GVPAA
+480 GVPVK
-485 LSDSAREADVLV
+485 LSESAGDADVLV

-509 VKRAERDG
+509 LKRAERDG

-532 QFLSRFETQRPP
+532 QFLSRFEIDGPGVANGHMQR
-544 LTNGK
+544 NGD
-549 SSSSFEDEIVVEEA
+549 DEIIVEEA

-576 GDRKVNLSAQSAH
+576 GDRKVNLSAQSSH

-595 ALAARYNVGSSS
+595 ALAARYNVGSAS
-607 TGHEPN
+607 TGHEPS

>member
-1 MRQKTPFRRISDHYE
+1 MIDIINTDQTEPTETNGTLSTPAN
-16 LPSQVK
+16 L
-22 RIQSQPASAQAQNMN
+22 IQR
-37 QSDNSTTVE
+37 
-46 TASNDGPSSSD
+46 
-57 NAVSHPQQNQQHVV
+57 HVV
-71 DDMAAFLNVLPSYY
+71 DDMDAFLNVLPEPL
-85 RTGLDGQLASPHQIS
+85 RTGLAENMSDPDDMSG
-100 ELLEVIIDLGR
+100 LLEIIVDLGR
-111 VPEARFVDGSI
+111 VPEARFIEDSI
-122 VLSDREA
+122 VLSDDEV
-129 TREDIQSVIAGLGRF
+129 TREDIASVISGLGRF

-158 FSAIRDR
+158 FSVIRDR
-165 EGTPVGLT
+165 EGNPVGLT

-181 GSVRLIQDL
+181 GTVRLIQDL

-195 SVLILGRPGV
+195 SVLILGRPGI

-214 ARVLADNA
+214 ARVLADDA

-244 AVGRARRMQVP
+244 AIGRARRMQVP
-255 NTELQHRIMI
+255 NTELQHRIMV

-359 HERNYV
+359 RERYYV

-374 VDRMLRGLQVPLEM
+374 VDRMLRGLQVPLDM
-388 RRLKEDGTI
+388 RRLKDDGSVET
-397 ESQVEDAMQSE
+397 QVEDAMASE

-423 PRRSFELSSES
+423 PRRSFDSANEPENRNGNGNGNGVKELK
-434 NNGDTSRA
+434 
-442 APSESRDEGTSTIS
+442 S
-456 DPPPVRVHPFG
+456 DPVDEDQILDGPPEQPPIRVHPFG
-467 VPRDTIR
+467 VPRESLR
-474 SAIRAM
+474 SGIRAM
-480 GVPAA
+480 GVPVA
-485 LSDSAREADVLV
+485 LSESAADADVLV
-497 TTKLHYGRRPPA
+497 TTKLQYGRRPPA

-523 RRGTREQIE
+523 RRSTREQIE
-532 QFLSRFETQRPP
+532 QFLSRFEIERPGF
-544 LTNGK
+544 TNGNTSQ
-549 SSSSFEDEIVVEEA
+549 SSEDELIVEEA
-563 LEEAER
+563 IEEAEQ

-576 GDRKVNLSAQSAH
+576 GDRKINLSAQSAH

-595 ALAARYNVGSSS
+595 ALAARYNVGSAS

>member
-1 MRQKTPFRRISDHYE
+1 MVDINTNEQTD
-16 LPSQVK
+16 
-22 RIQSQPASAQAQNMN
+22 
-37 QSDNSTTVE
+37 TTQTNRTLN
-46 TASNDGPSSSD
+46 TASNL
-57 NAVSHPQQNQQHVV
+57 NQGHVV
-71 DDMAAFLNVLPSYY
+71 DDMDAFLHVLPETF
-85 RTGLDGQLASPHQIS
+85 RAGLNGNSHEPRDMSG
-100 ELLEVIIDLGR
+100 LLEVIVDLGR

-122 VLSDREA
+122 VLTDEEV
-129 TREDIQSVIAGLGRF
+129 TREDIDGVIAGLGRF

-158 FSAIRDR
+158 FSVIRDR
-165 EGTPVGLT
+165 EGNPVGLT

-181 GSVRLIQDL
+181 GTVRLIQDL

-214 ARVLADNA
+214 ARVLADDA

-244 AVGRARRMQVP
+244 AIGRARRMQVP

-359 HERNYV
+359 RERYYL

-388 RRLKEDGTI
+388 RRLKEDGSVET
-397 ESQVEDAMQSE
+397 QVEDAMQSE

-415 FDLNSIRS
+415 FDLNSVRS
-423 PRRSFELSSES
+423 PRRSFE
-434 NNGDTSRA
+434 
-442 APSESRDEGTSTIS
+442 
-456 DPPPVRVHPFG
+456 
-467 VPRDTIR
+467 
-474 SAIRAM
+474 SA
-480 GVPAA
+480 
-485 LSDSAREADVLV
+485 
-497 TTKLHYGRRPPA
+497 
-509 VKRAERDG
+509 KR
-517 VPVYVL
+517 
-523 RRGTREQIE
+523 
-532 QFLSRFETQRPP
+532 
-544 LTNGK
+544 
-549 SSSSFEDEIVVEEA
+549 
-563 LEEAER
+563 
-569 AVERVLS
+569 
-576 GDRKVNLSAQSAH
+576 H
-589 IRRLQH
+589 
-595 ALAARYNVGSSS
+595 
-607 TGHEPN
+607 
-613 RHVIIRRR
+613 
-621 RR
+621 

>member
-1 MRQKTPFRRISDHYE
+1 MIDISTNDQTEPSKTNGT
-16 LPSQVK
+16 L
-22 RIQSQPASAQAQNMN
+22 N
-37 QSDNSTTVE
+37 
-46 TASNDGPSSSD
+46 TASNLI
-57 NAVSHPQQNQQHVV
+57 QRHVV
-71 DDMAAFLNVLPSYY
+71 DDMDAFLNVLPEPL
-85 RTGLDGQLASPHQIS
+85 RTGLAENMSDPDDMSG
-100 ELLEVIIDLGR
+100 LLEVIVDLGR
-111 VPEARFVDGSI
+111 VPEARFIDDSI
-122 VLSDREA
+122 FLSDDEV
-129 TREDIQSVIAGLGRF
+129 TREDIASVIAGLGRF

-158 FSAIRDR
+158 FSVIRDR
-165 EGTPVGLT
+165 EGNPVGLT

-181 GSVRLIQDL
+181 GTVRLIQDL

-214 ARVLADNA
+214 ARVLADDA

-244 AVGRARRMQVP
+244 AIGRARRMQVP

-279 EIGTELEAIAAR
+279 EIGTELEAIASR

-359 HERNYV
+359 RERYYV

-374 VDRMLRGLQVPLEM
+374 VDRMLRGLQVPLDM
-388 RRLKEDGTI
+388 RRLKDDGSVET
-397 ESQVEDAMQSE
+397 QVEDAMASE

-423 PRRSFELSSES
+423 PRRSFDSSNEPENRNDNGNGNGVKELKS
-434 NNGDTSRA
+434 NSVDEE
-442 APSESRDEGTSTIS
+442 PSLER
-456 DPPPVRVHPFG
+456 PPEHPPIRVHPFG
-467 VPRDTIR
+467 VPRETLR
-474 SAIRAM
+474 SGIRAM
-480 GVPAA
+480 GVPVA
-485 LSDSAREADVLV
+485 LSDSAADADVLV
-497 TTKLHYGRRPPA
+497 TTKLQYGRRPPA

-523 RRGTREQIE
+523 RRSTREQIE
-532 QFLSRFETQRPP
+532 QFLSRFEIVRPGF
-544 LTNGK
+544 TNGNTSQ
-549 SSSSFEDEIVVEEA
+549 SSEDELIVEEA
-563 LEEAER
+563 IEEAER

-576 GDRKVNLSAQSAH
+576 GDRKINLSAQSAH

-595 ALAARYNVGSSS
+595 ALAARYNVGSAS

>member
-1 MRQKTPFRRISDHYE
+1 MNLIGTNEHTDPDITNGTLNDPTQIS
-16 LPSQVK
+16 
-22 RIQSQPASAQAQNMN
+22 R
-37 QSDNSTTVE
+37 
-46 TASNDGPSSSD
+46 
-57 NAVSHPQQNQQHVV
+57 QHVV
-71 DDMAAFLNVLPSYY
+71 DDMDAFLNVLPDTF
-85 RTGLDGQLASPHQIS
+85 RAGLDRNASGGSHDMS
-100 ELLEVIIDLGR
+100 GLLEIIVDLGR

-122 VLSDREA
+122 ILSDDEVI
-129 TREDIQSVIAGLGRF
+129 REDIASVIAGLGRF

-158 FSAIRDR
+158 FSVIRDR
-165 EGTPVGLT
+165 EGNPVGLT

-190 IESGR
+190 IETGR

-214 ARVLADNA
+214 ARVLADDA

-244 AVGRARRMQVP
+244 AIGRARRMQVP

-359 HERNYV
+359 RERNHV
-365 GVHNDVGRA
+365 GIHNDVGRA

-388 RRLKEDGTI
+388 RRLKEDGSI
-397 ESQVEDAMQSE
+397 ESQVEDAMRSE
-408 DGFETAA
+408 DGFKTAE

-423 PRRSFELSSES
+423 PRSSHDLDSGHSDKNGARSHRSES
-434 NNGDTSRA
+434 VDDVERMPDRPPIRA
-442 APSESRDEGTSTIS
+442 
-456 DPPPVRVHPFG
+456 HPFG
-467 VPRDTIR
+467 VPRETLR
-474 SAIRAM
+474 SAIRGM
-480 GVPAA
+480 GVPVVMAE
-485 LSDSAREADVLV
+485 SATDADVLV

-532 QFLSRFETQRPP
+532 QFLSRFEIERPGFAKGNEKQSA
-544 LTNGK
+544 T
-549 SSSSFEDEIVVEEA
+549 DELIVEEA

-576 GDRKVNLSAQSAH
+576 GDRKVNLSVQSAH

>member
-1 MRQKTPFRRISDHYE
+1 MNHITSNETSQSSSANGTLND
-16 LPSQVK
+16 PSQL
-22 RIQSQPASAQAQNMN
+22 
-37 QSDNSTTVE
+37 
-46 TASNDGPSSSD
+46 
-57 NAVSHPQQNQQHVV
+57 NQQHVV
-71 DDMAAFLNVLPSYY
+71 DDMAAFLNVLPDAF
-85 RTGLDGQLASPHQIS
+85 RAGLNGSQSEPHDIS
-100 ELLEVIIDLGR
+100 GLLEVIVDLGR
-111 VPEARFVDGSI
+111 LPEARFVDGSV
-122 VLSDREA
+122 VLNDHEV
-129 TREDIQSVIAGLGRF
+129 TRDDINSVIAGLGRF

-158 FSAIRDR
+158 FSVIRDR

-214 ARVLADNA
+214 ARVLADDA

-244 AVGRARRMQVP
+244 AIGRARRMQVP

-359 HERNYV
+359 RERNYV
-365 GVHNDVGRA
+365 GVHNDVGIA

-388 RRLKEDGTI
+388 RQLQEDGTVD
-397 ESQVEDAMQSE
+397 SKVEDAMQSE

-423 PRRSFELSSES
+423 PRRSYEAQNGHSNGNGSRSPRSERD
-434 NNGDTSRA
+434 NGEDGMPER
-442 APSESRDEGTSTIS
+442 
-456 DPPPVRVHPFG
+456 PPIRVHPFG
-467 VPRDTIR
+467 VPRETLR
-474 SAIRAM
+474 TAIRAM
-480 GVPAA
+480 GVPVAM
-485 LSDSAREADVLV
+485 SDSAQEADVLV

-532 QFLSRFETQRPP
+532 QFLSRFEIERTG
-544 LTNGK
+544 LTNG
-549 SSSSFEDEIVVEEA
+549 SANQSGEDEFIVEEA

-595 ALAARYNVGSSS
+595 ALAARYNVGSAS

>member
-1 MRQKTPFRRISDHYE
+1 MDTRGTKESTVDKEHNQILNTP
-16 LPSQVK
+16 
-22 RIQSQPASAQAQNMN
+22 AQTN
-37 QSDNSTTVE
+37 
-46 TASNDGPSSSD
+46 
-57 NAVSHPQQNQQHVV
+57 HQHVV
-71 DDMAAFLNVLPSYY
+71 DDIAAFLNVLPPSV
-85 RTGLDGQLASPHQIS
+85 RSGLDGKVNHTHDVSG
-100 ELLEVIIDLGR
+100 LLEVIIDLGR
-111 VPEARFVDGSI
+111 VPEARFVDGSEI
-122 VLSDREA
+122 LSDDEVSRW
-129 TREDIQSVIAGLGRF
+129 DIDTVIAGLGRF

-158 FSAIRDR
+158 FSVIRDR
-165 EGTPVGLT
+165 EGNPVGLT

-195 SVLILGRPGV
+195 SVLILGRPGI

-214 ARVLADNA
+214 ARVLADDA

-244 AVGRARRMQVP
+244 AIGRARRMQVP
-255 NTELQHRIMI
+255 NTELQHRTMI

-300 VATAHGNTLGNVIS
+300 VATAHGNTLGNVIT

-359 HERNYV
+359 RERNYV
-365 GVHNDVGRA
+365 GVHIDVGRA

-388 RRLKEDGTI
+388 RMLNADGTV
-397 ESQVEDAMQSE
+397 ETQVEDAMESE
-408 DGFETAA
+408 DAFETAA
-415 FDLNSIRS
+415 FDINSIRS
-423 PRRSFELSSES
+423 PRRSYDVPAENQNGNGRSRQRSENIVREDS
-434 NNGDTSRA
+434 
-442 APSESRDEGTSTIS
+442 AP
-456 DPPPVRVHPFG
+456 DPPPIRVHPFG
-467 VPRDTIR
+467 VPRETLR

-480 GVPAA
+480 GVPVA
-485 LSDSAREADVLV
+485 LSESAAEADVLV

-532 QFLSRFETQRPP
+532 QFLSRFELERPGP
-544 LTNGK
+544 INGLGAHHA
-549 SSSSFEDEIVVEEA
+549 EDEFIVEEA

-576 GDRKVNLSAQSAH
+576 GDRKVNLSAQSSH

-595 ALAARYNVGSSS
+595 ALAARYNVGSAS

-613 RHVIIRRR
+613 RHVIIRKRR
-621 RR
+621 R

>member
-1 MRQKTPFRRISDHYE
+1 
-16 LPSQVK
+16 
-22 RIQSQPASAQAQNMN
+22 MN
-37 QSDNSTTVE
+37 HNT
-46 TASNDGPSSSD
+46 SNAEEQPSSNTGILNTPTQS
-57 NAVSHPQQNQQHVV
+57 NHQHVV
-71 DDMAAFLNVLPSYY
+71 DDMAAFIHVLPNAF
-85 RTGLDGQLASPHQIS
+85 REGLDSSLNESNDFS
-100 ELLEVIIDLGR
+100 SLLEVIIDLGR
-111 VPEARFVDGSI
+111 VPEARFIEGSV
-122 VLSDREA
+122 VLSDREV
-129 TREDIQSVIAGLGRF
+129 TRDDIQSVIGGLGRF

-158 FSAIRDR
+158 FSVIRDR

-190 IESGR
+190 IQSGR

-214 ARVLADNA
+214 ARVLADDA

-244 AVGRARRMQVP
+244 AIGRARRMQVA

-279 EIGTELEAIAAR
+279 EIGTELEAIASR

-359 HERNYV
+359 RERNYV
-365 GVHNDVGRA
+365 GVHIDVGRA

-388 RRLKEDGTI
+388 RRLQDDGTV

-408 DGFETAA
+408 NGFETAA
-415 FDLNSIRS
+415 FDLNAIRS
-423 PRRSFELSSES
+423 PRSSYELGNDQS
-434 NNGDTSRA
+434 NDNGSGAEHTDRNDH
-442 APSESRDEGTSTIS
+442 DEAM
-456 DPPPVRVHPFG
+456 PQHPPVRVHPFG
-467 VPRDTIR
+467 VPRETLR
-474 SAIRAM
+474 TAIRAM
-480 GVPAA
+480 GVPVK
-485 LSDSAREADVLV
+485 LSESAGDADVLV

-509 VKRAERDG
+509 LKRAERDG

-532 QFLSRFETQRPP
+532 QFLSRFEIDGPGVANGHMQR
-544 LTNGK
+544 NGD
-549 SSSSFEDEIVVEEA
+549 DEIIVEEA

-576 GDRKVNLSAQSAH
+576 GDRKVNLSAQSSH

-595 ALAARYNVGSSS
+595 ALAARYNVGSAS
-607 TGHEPN
+607 TGHEPS

>member
-1 MRQKTPFRRISDHYE
+1 MNQTDNNATVEPDSNDGV
-16 LPSQVK
+16 PSSINGVS
-22 RIQSQPASAQAQNMN
+22 QSQPN
-37 QSDNSTTVE
+37 Q
-46 TASNDGPSSSD
+46 
-57 NAVSHPQQNQQHVV
+57 HHVV
-71 DDMAAFLNVLPSYY
+71 DDMAEFLNVLPSSY
-85 RTGLDGQLASPHQIS
+85 TIDLNGELDDPHQIS
-100 ELLEVIIDLGR
+100 DLVEVIIDLGR
-111 VPEARFVDGSI
+111 VPEARFVEGSV
-122 VLSDREA
+122 VLSDHEA
-129 TREDIQSVIAGLGRF
+129 TREDIHTVIAGLGRF

-158 FSAIRDR
+158 FSVIRDR

-190 IESGR
+190 IETGR

-244 AVGRARRMQVP
+244 AIGRARRMQVP
-255 NTELQHRIMI
+255 NTELQHRVMI

-359 HERNYV
+359 RERHYV

-388 RRLKEDGTI
+388 RRLKDDGTV

-423 PRRSFELSSES
+423 PRRSIDLSSEY
-434 NNGDTSRA
+434 NNDDASRA
-442 APSESRDEGTSTIS
+442 PQSEPPDNEESSLPET
-456 DPPPVRVHPFG
+456 PPVRVHPFG

-474 SAIRAM
+474 SAIRAL
-480 GVPAA
+480 GVPAV

-532 QFLSRFETQRPP
+532 QFLSRFETQRPV

-549 SSSSFEDEIVVEEA
+549 PSSAQDEIIIEEA

-576 GDRKVNLSAQSAH
+576 GDRKVNLSAQSSH

-595 ALAARYNVGSSS
+595 ALAARYNVGSAS

>member
-1 MRQKTPFRRISDHYE
+1 
-16 LPSQVK
+16 
-22 RIQSQPASAQAQNMN
+22 MN
-37 QSDNSTTVE
+37 HNT
-46 TASNDGPSSSD
+46 SNAEEQPSSNTGILNTPTQS
-57 NAVSHPQQNQQHVV
+57 NHQHVV
-71 DDMAAFLNVLPSYY
+71 DDMAAFIHVLPNTF
-85 RTGLDGQLASPHQIS
+85 REGLDSSLNGSNDFS
-100 ELLEVIIDLGR
+100 SLLEVIIDLGR
-111 VPEARFVDGSI
+111 VPEARFIEGSV
-122 VLSDREA
+122 VLSDREV
-129 TREDIQSVIAGLGRF
+129 TRDDIQSVIGGLGRF

-158 FSAIRDR
+158 FSVIRDR

-190 IESGR
+190 IQSGR

-214 ARVLADNA
+214 ARVLADDA

-244 AVGRARRMQVP
+244 AIGRARRMQVA

-279 EIGTELEAIAAR
+279 EIGTELEAIASR

-359 HERNYV
+359 RERNYV
-365 GVHNDVGRA
+365 GVHIDVGRA

-388 RRLKEDGTI
+388 RRLQDDGTV

-408 DGFETAA
+408 NGFETAA
-415 FDLNSIRS
+415 FDLNAIRS
-423 PRRSFELSSES
+423 PRSSYELGNDQS
-434 NNGDTSRA
+434 NENGSGTDHTDRNDH
-442 APSESRDEGTSTIS
+442 DEAM
-456 DPPPVRVHPFG
+456 PQHPPVRVHPFG
-467 VPRDTIR
+467 VPRETLR
-474 SAIRAM
+474 TAIRAM
-480 GVPAA
+480 GVPVK
-485 LSDSAREADVLV
+485 LSESAGDADVLV

-509 VKRAERDG
+509 LKRAERDG

-532 QFLSRFETQRPP
+532 QFLSRFEIDGPGVANGHMQR
-544 LTNGK
+544 NGD
-549 SSSSFEDEIVVEEA
+549 DEIIVEEA

-576 GDRKVNLSAQSAH
+576 GDRKVNLSAQSSH

-595 ALAARYNVGSSS
+595 ALAARYNVGSAS
-607 TGHEPN
+607 TGHEPS

>member
-1 MRQKTPFRRISDHYE
+1 MIDIINTDQTEPTETNGTLSTPAN
-16 LPSQVK
+16 L
-22 RIQSQPASAQAQNMN
+22 IQR
-37 QSDNSTTVE
+37 
-46 TASNDGPSSSD
+46 
-57 NAVSHPQQNQQHVV
+57 HVV
-71 DDMAAFLNVLPSYY
+71 DDMDAFLNVLPEPL
-85 RTGLDGQLASPHQIS
+85 RTGLAENMSDPDDMSG
-100 ELLEVIIDLGR
+100 LLEIIVDLGR
-111 VPEARFVDGSI
+111 VPEARFIEDSI
-122 VLSDREA
+122 VLSDDEV
-129 TREDIQSVIAGLGRF
+129 TREDIASVISGLGRF

-158 FSAIRDR
+158 FSVIRDR
-165 EGTPVGLT
+165 EGNPVGLT

-181 GSVRLIQDL
+181 GTVRLIQDL

-195 SVLILGRPGV
+195 SVLILGRPGI

-214 ARVLADNA
+214 ARVLADDA

-244 AVGRARRMQVP
+244 AIGRARRMQVP
-255 NTELQHRIMI
+255 NTELQHRIMV

-279 EIGTELEAIAAR
+279 EIGTELESIAAR

-324 TQAVTLGDIEA
+324 TQTVTLGDIEA

-359 HERNYV
+359 RERYYV

-374 VDRMLRGLQVPLEM
+374 VDRMLRGLQVPLDM
-388 RRLKEDGTI
+388 RRLKDDGSVET
-397 ESQVEDAMQSE
+397 QVEDAMASE

-423 PRRSFELSSES
+423 PRRSFDSTNEPENRNGNGNGNGVKELK
-434 NNGDTSRA
+434 
-442 APSESRDEGTSTIS
+442 S
-456 DPPPVRVHPFG
+456 DPVDEDQILDGPPEQPPIRVHPFG
-467 VPRDTIR
+467 VPRESLR
-474 SAIRAM
+474 SGIRAM
-480 GVPAA
+480 GVPVA
-485 LSDSAREADVLV
+485 LSESAADADILV
-497 TTKLHYGRRPPA
+497 TTKLQYGRRPPA

-523 RRGTREQIE
+523 RRSTREQIE
-532 QFLSRFETQRPP
+532 QFLSRFEIERPGF
-544 LTNGK
+544 TNGNTSQ
-549 SSSSFEDEIVVEEA
+549 SSEDELIVEEA
-563 LEEAER
+563 IEEAEQ

-576 GDRKVNLSAQSAH
+576 GDRKINLAAQSAH

-595 ALAARYNVGSSS
+595 ALAARYNVGSAS

>member
-1 MRQKTPFRRISDHYE
+1 MIDIINTDQTEPTETNGTLSTPAN
-16 LPSQVK
+16 L
-22 RIQSQPASAQAQNMN
+22 IQR
-37 QSDNSTTVE
+37 
-46 TASNDGPSSSD
+46 
-57 NAVSHPQQNQQHVV
+57 HVV
-71 DDMAAFLNVLPSYY
+71 DDMDAFLNVLPEPL
-85 RTGLDGQLASPHQIS
+85 RTGLAENMSDPDDMSG
-100 ELLEVIIDLGR
+100 LLEIIVDLGR
-111 VPEARFVDGSI
+111 VPEARFIEDSI
-122 VLSDREA
+122 VLSDDEV
-129 TREDIQSVIAGLGRF
+129 TREDIASVISGLGRF

-158 FSAIRDR
+158 FSVIRDR
-165 EGTPVGLT
+165 EGNPVGLT

-181 GSVRLIQDL
+181 GTVRLIQDL

-195 SVLILGRPGV
+195 SVLILGRPGI

-214 ARVLADNA
+214 ARVLADDA

-244 AVGRARRMQVP
+244 AIGRARRMQVP
-255 NTELQHRIMI
+255 NTELQHRIMV

-279 EIGTELEAIAAR
+279 EIGTELESIAAR

-359 HERNYV
+359 RERYYV

-374 VDRMLRGLQVPLEM
+374 VDRMLRGLQVPLDM
-388 RRLKEDGTI
+388 RRLKDDGSVET
-397 ESQVEDAMQSE
+397 QVEDAMASE

-423 PRRSFELSSES
+423 PRRSFDSANEPENRNGNGNGNGVKELK
-434 NNGDTSRA
+434 
-442 APSESRDEGTSTIS
+442 S
-456 DPPPVRVHPFG
+456 DPVDEDQILDGPPEQPPIRVHPFG
-467 VPRDTIR
+467 VPRESLR
-474 SAIRAM
+474 SGIRAM
-480 GVPAA
+480 GVPVA
-485 LSDSAREADVLV
+485 LSESAADADILV
-497 TTKLHYGRRPPA
+497 TTKLQYGRRPPA

-523 RRGTREQIE
+523 RRSTREQIE
-532 QFLSRFETQRPP
+532 QFLSRFEIERPGF
-544 LTNGK
+544 TNGDTSQ
-549 SSSSFEDEIVVEEA
+549 SSEDELIVEEA
-563 LEEAER
+563 IEEAEQ

-576 GDRKVNLSAQSAH
+576 GDRKINLAAQSAH

-595 ALAARYNVGSSS
+595 ALAARYNVGSAS

>member
-1 MRQKTPFRRISDHYE
+1 MIDIINTDQTEPTETNGTLSTPAN
-16 LPSQVK
+16 L
-22 RIQSQPASAQAQNMN
+22 IQR
-37 QSDNSTTVE
+37 
-46 TASNDGPSSSD
+46 
-57 NAVSHPQQNQQHVV
+57 HVV
-71 DDMAAFLNVLPSYY
+71 DDMDAFLNVLPEPL
-85 RTGLDGQLASPHQIS
+85 RAGLAENMSDPDDMSG
-100 ELLEVIIDLGR
+100 LLEIIVDLGR
-111 VPEARFVDGSI
+111 VPEARFIEDSI
-122 VLSDREA
+122 VLSDDEV
-129 TREDIQSVIAGLGRF
+129 TREDIASVISGLGRF

-158 FSAIRDR
+158 FSVIRDR
-165 EGTPVGLT
+165 EGNPVGLT

-181 GSVRLIQDL
+181 GTVRLIQDL

-195 SVLILGRPGV
+195 SVLILGRPGI

-214 ARVLADNA
+214 ARVLADDA

-244 AVGRARRMQVP
+244 AIGRARRMQVP
-255 NTELQHRIMI
+255 NTELQHRIMV

-279 EIGTELEAIAAR
+279 EIGTELESVAAR

-359 HERNYV
+359 RERYYV

-374 VDRMLRGLQVPLEM
+374 VDRMLRGLQVPLDM
-388 RRLKEDGTI
+388 RRLKDDGSVET
-397 ESQVEDAMQSE
+397 QVEDAMASE

-423 PRRSFELSSES
+423 PRRSFDSTNEPENRNGNGNGNGVKELK
-434 NNGDTSRA
+434 
-442 APSESRDEGTSTIS
+442 S
-456 DPPPVRVHPFG
+456 DPVDEDQILDGPPEQPPIRVHPFG
-467 VPRDTIR
+467 VPRESLR
-474 SAIRAM
+474 SGIRAM
-480 GVPAA
+480 GVPVA
-485 LSDSAREADVLV
+485 LSESAADADILV
-497 TTKLHYGRRPPA
+497 TTKLQYGRRPPA

-523 RRGTREQIE
+523 RRSTREQIE
-532 QFLSRFETQRPP
+532 QFLSRFEIERPGF
-544 LTNGK
+544 TNGDTSQ
-549 SSSSFEDEIVVEEA
+549 SSEDELIVEEA
-563 LEEAER
+563 IEEAEQ

-576 GDRKVNLSAQSAH
+576 GDRKINLAAQSAH

-595 ALAARYNVGSSS
+595 ALAARYNVGSAS

>member
-1 MRQKTPFRRISDHYE
+1 MESDTATHNQIENKLDDILNSPPQTDRQY
-16 LPSQVK
+16 
-22 RIQSQPASAQAQNMN
+22 
-37 QSDNSTTVE
+37 
-46 TASNDGPSSSD
+46 
-57 NAVSHPQQNQQHVV
+57 VV
-71 DDMAAFLNVLPSYY
+71 DDIAAFLNVLPPGV
-85 RTGLDGQLASPHQIS
+85 REGLNGKVEHTHDVAG
-100 ELLEVIIDLGR
+100 LLEVIIDLGR
-111 VPEARFVDGSI
+111 IPEARFVDGSE
-122 VLSDREA
+122 VLSDKEV
-129 TREDIQSVIAGLGRF
+129 TRWDIESVIAGLGRF

-158 FSAIRDR
+158 FSVIRDR
-165 EGTPVGLT
+165 EGNPVGLT

-190 IESGR
+190 IQSGR
-195 SVLILGRPGV
+195 SVLILGRPGI

-214 ARVLADNA
+214 ARVLADDA

-244 AVGRARRMQVP
+244 AIGRARRMQVP
-255 NTELQHRIMI
+255 NTELQHRTMI

-300 VATAHGNTLGNVIS
+300 VATAHGNTLGNVIT

-359 HERNYV
+359 RERNYV
-365 GVHNDVGRA
+365 GVHIDVGRA

-388 RRLKEDGTI
+388 RSLKEDGTVDTK
-397 ESQVEDAMQSE
+397 VEDAMESE
-408 DGFETAA
+408 DAFETAA
-415 FDLNSIRS
+415 FDLNSVRS
-423 PRRSFELSSES
+423 PRRSFDES
-434 NNGDTSRA
+434 AENRNGDGRTRHRSETVARDDN
-442 APSESRDEGTSTIS
+442 APE
-456 DPPPVRVHPFG
+456 PPPIRVHPFG
-467 VPRDTIR
+467 VPRETLR
-474 SAIRAM
+474 SAIRGM
-480 GVPAA
+480 GVPVA
-485 LSDSAREADVLV
+485 LSDSANEADVLV

-532 QFLSRFETQRPP
+532 QFLSRFEIDRPGP
-544 LTNGK
+544 TNGFG
-549 SSSSFEDEIVVEEA
+549 SHDGDEFIVEEA
-563 LEEAER
+563 LEEAEK

-595 ALAARYNVGSSS
+595 ALAARYNVGSAS

-613 RHVIIRRR
+613 RHVIIRKRR
-621 RR
+621 R

>member
-1 MRQKTPFRRISDHYE
+1 MIDIINTDQTEPTETNGTLSTPAN
-16 LPSQVK
+16 L
-22 RIQSQPASAQAQNMN
+22 IQR
-37 QSDNSTTVE
+37 
-46 TASNDGPSSSD
+46 
-57 NAVSHPQQNQQHVV
+57 HVV
-71 DDMAAFLNVLPSYY
+71 DDMDAFLNVLPEPL
-85 RTGLDGQLASPHQIS
+85 RTGLAENMSDPDDMSG
-100 ELLEVIIDLGR
+100 LLEIIVDLGR
-111 VPEARFVDGSI
+111 VPEARFIEDSI
-122 VLSDREA
+122 VLSDDEV
-129 TREDIQSVIAGLGRF
+129 TREDIASVISGLGRF

-158 FSAIRDR
+158 FSVIRDR
-165 EGTPVGLT
+165 EGNPVGLT

-181 GSVRLIQDL
+181 GTVRLIQDL

-195 SVLILGRPGV
+195 SVLILGRPGI

-214 ARVLADNA
+214 ARVLADDA

-244 AVGRARRMQVP
+244 AIGRARRMQVP
-255 NTELQHRIMI
+255 NTELQHRIMV

-279 EIGTELEAIAAR
+279 EIGTELESIAAR

-359 HERNYV
+359 RERYYV

-374 VDRMLRGLQVPLEM
+374 VDRMLRGLQVPLDM
-388 RRLKEDGTI
+388 RRLKDDGSVET
-397 ESQVEDAMQSE
+397 QVEDAMASE

-423 PRRSFELSSES
+423 PRRSFDSTNEPENRNGNGNGNGVKELK
-434 NNGDTSRA
+434 
-442 APSESRDEGTSTIS
+442 S
-456 DPPPVRVHPFG
+456 DPVDEDQILDGPPEQPPIRVHPFG
-467 VPRDTIR
+467 VPRESLR
-474 SAIRAM
+474 SGIRAM
-480 GVPAA
+480 GVPVA
-485 LSDSAREADVLV
+485 LSESAADADILV
-497 TTKLHYGRRPPA
+497 TTKLQYGRRPPA

-523 RRGTREQIE
+523 RRSTREQIE
-532 QFLSRFETQRPP
+532 QFLSRFEIERPGF
-544 LTNGK
+544 TNGNTSQ
-549 SSSSFEDEIVVEEA
+549 SSEDELIVEEA
-563 LEEAER
+563 IEEAEQ

-576 GDRKVNLSAQSAH
+576 GDRKINLAAQSAH

-595 ALAARYNVGSSS
+595 ALAARYNVGSAS